1 MLKSVYVYS
10 NQDKDPSGEKRK
22 YVEDFL
28 LSQNVEVKTLTE
40 KSSEPYQADLAVVLG
55 GDGTMIR
62 LAHHLLGTGIPII
75 GINLGRL
82 GYMAEIEWNQVEEC
96 LQ

>member
-62 LAHHLLGTGIPII
+62 LAHHCLEPEFQSLASTWEDWVIWQRSNGI
-75 GINLGRL
+75 R
-82 GYMAEIEWNQVEEC
+82 
-96 LQ
+96 